1 MQLELAAGIFAGS
14 EQKEGCWEFIRFTL
28 MDPTANM
35 HISSRPLYR
44 PLFDEML
51 EANVGDYPNQI
62 SIEEA
67 TELRELVER
76 RTSSPYTTTAPW
88 TSSWRKPEPISPARR
103 APNRR
108 QGIFRTA

>member
-1 MQLELAAGIFAGS
+1 
-14 EQKEGCWEFIRFTL
+14 

-67 TELRELVER
+67 SELRELVER
-76 RTSSPYTTTAPW
+76 ADKLAIYDDSAMDIILEEAGAYFAGAQSAEQTA
-88 TSSWRKPEPISPARR
+88 EHVQ
-103 APNRR
+103 NRLSIYIAE
-108 QGIFRTA
+108 QS